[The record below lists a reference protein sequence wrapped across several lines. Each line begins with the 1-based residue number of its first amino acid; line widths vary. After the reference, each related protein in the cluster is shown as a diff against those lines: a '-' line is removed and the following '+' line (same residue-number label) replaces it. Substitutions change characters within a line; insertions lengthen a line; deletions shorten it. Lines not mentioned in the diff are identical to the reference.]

1 MLTRGTGWK
10 FYSFKVGQ
18 NVDLVINKSN
28 MSGLNEDCEG
38 VNDTYQQDSLTIRG
52 SVAFTSCLTCLIAL
66 ILMACF
72 QLFYNTRQPTMR
84 TQRLIIYLTLSALFH
99 SVCLIFE
106 TMSYK
111 KDVEYSLLNNS
122 CTASTIFL
130 MQYSS
135 WVELLFT
142 LVITVHV
149 VLIAFDIYCKRNE
162 TVYILF
168 PLIFPL
174 MFSWIAFVH
183 DIYGIYGAW
192 CWIQKDYLKCSS
204 IPRGLIKQFILWHGP
219 QCLILLSTF
228 VLIVIFFGRLIRRYV
243 QTSQCKAI
251 LQQTIA
257 LVVFSITY
265 QVFSW
270 LGFVNNIY
278 RAAAQKEQKE
288 LWYFHAVVSPAWD
301 LFVGIGATTYTAVL
315 MKTTKRN
322 HYTRFAVND
331 QDKSCEVD
339 F

>member
-1 MLTRGTGWK
+1 M
-10 FYSFKVGQ
+10 
-18 NVDLVINKSN
+18 DLVVNKSN

-52 SVAFTSCLTCLIAL
+52 SIAFTSCLTCLIAL

-72 QLFYNTRQPTMR
+72 QLFYNTRQPTMC

-106 TMSYK
+106 TISYK
-111 KDVEYSLLNNS
+111 NKDIEYSLVNNS
-122 CTASTIFL
+122 CTVSTIFL
-130 MQYSS
+130 IQYSS
-135 WVELLFT
+135 WMELLFT
-142 LVITVHV
+142 LVVTVHV
-149 VLIAFDIYCKRNE
+149 VLVAFDIHCKRKE

-174 MFSWIAFVH
+174 TFSWVAFVH

-192 CWIQKDYLKCSS
+192 CWIQKDYLKCSN

-219 QCLILLSTF
+219 QCIILLCTF
-228 VLIVIFFGRLIRRYV
+228 VLIVIFFGRLSRYV
-243 QTSQCKAI
+243 QTSQCKTI
-251 LQQTIA
+251 LQQTMP
-257 LVVFSITY
+257 LVVFSITF

-278 RAAAQKEQKE
+278 RAVAQKEQKE

-301 LFVGIGATTYTAVL
+301 LFVGIAATTYTAVL

-322 HYTRFAVND
+322 HYTRLVVND
-331 QDKSCEVD
+331 QHKSCEDD